1 MRFKGKSSDPSTLR
15 IFFATDIHG
24 SERCFRKFLNAGKFY
39 GVNHLILGGDITG
52 KVLVPIIRT
61 SSGYRCDYNDQAYA
75 YLTESELAQLEQ
87 LIRDNGQYPVVGQ
100 YDELERLTDESA
112 REDVFRTV
120 VLESIARWIALAEER
135 LAGSGIRCF
144 ITPGNDDYTEV
155 DDALQGSDVVE
166 YVEGRCISLDGG
178 YEMIT
183 TGYSNITPW
192 RSPRELEEPELQRYL
207 EAMAAKVSDRSR
219 MIAVLHPPPYG
230 TELDKAPEIDEEFRV
245 QMDGGTPRMTSVGS
259 TAVRAVIEEY
269 QPLLS
274 LHGHVH
280 ESRAAQRI
288 GRTTC
293 INPGSEYTNGTLL
306 CAIVNV
312 KGDRVDYQ
320 FVAG

>member
-1 MRFKGKSSDPSTLR
+1 MRFRRTSHDDATLR

-24 SERCFRKFLNAGKFY
+24 SERCFRKFVNAGKFY
-39 GVNHLILGGDITG
+39 GVDHLILGGDITG
-52 KVLVPIIRT
+52 KVLVPIVRNGGEY
-61 SSGYRCDYNDQAYA
+61 SCDYNDRSYVH
-75 YLTESELAQLEQ
+75 LTDHERRDLEQ
-87 LIRDNGQYPVVGQ
+87 LIRDNGQYPVVGE
-100 YDELERLTDESA
+100 YDELVALSDESR

-120 VLESIARWIALAEER
+120 VLESIARWIALAEDR
-135 LAGSGIRCF
+135 LAGLGIRCF
-144 ITPGNDDYTEV
+144 VTPGNDDYTEV
-155 DDALQGSDVVE
+155 DEALQGSDVVE
-166 YVEGRCISLDGG
+166 YVEGKRVTLTGG

-192 RSPRELEEPELQRYL
+192 RSPREMDEAELQSYV
-207 EAMAAKVSDRSR
+207 EEMADQVSDRSR

-230 TELDKAPEIDEEFRV
+230 TELDKAPEIDEQFRV
-245 QMDGGTPRMTSVGS
+245 QMDGGTPRLTSVGS
-259 TAVRAVIEEY
+259 TAVRAAIEKY

-280 ESRAAQRI
+280 ESKAGARL

-306 CAIVNV
+306 CVIVNV
-312 KGDRVDYQ
+312 RGERVDYQ